1 MSEGNLAV
9 DLVLALYVN
18 SYQSP
23 SKPLPTITI
32 SNGGTSKPKKTKK
45 ASPAPGQHPP
55 KASSPKVVSVKAPVS
70 QAAPS
75 RAPMTIG
82 LPAVGSLN
90 AEGFF
95 FALRHAGMRKN
106 DQGRLV
112 RHPLLIQQDEKLA
125 IAAYIGYNF
134 TAPFGSQLEQ
144 ARLKARFTLRPEKN
158 GKEYKRGTSATL
170 AGFIKGCP
178 DLVKKHLEDLL
189 SREQLAADLVIGYER
204 SADEAT
210 HQDDRLIFTGKALV
224 ERERL
229 SVIRQDLITL
239 ATIRAQAK

>member
-1 MSEGNLAV
+1 MSDSLAV
-9 DLVLALYVN
+9 DLVIALYVS

-23 SKPLPTITI
+23 AKPLPTITV
-32 SNGGTSKPKKTKK
+32 SNGGTPKPKKVKK
-45 ASPAPGQHPP
+45 ASPAPVQH
-55 KASSPKVVSVKAPVS
+55 SPKVSVQSTPQVPVS
-70 QAAPS
+70 QAPS
-75 RAPMTIG
+75 KGPKTIG
-82 LPAVGSLN
+82 LPAVGSLD
-90 AEGFF
+90 AHGFF
-95 FALRHAGMRKN
+95 LAIRSAGLRRHPETE
-106 DQGRLV
+106 RLV
-112 RHPLLIQQDEKLA
+112 RHPSLIQQDEKIA
-125 IAAYIGYNF
+125 IAAWIGYSF
-134 TAPFGSQLEQ
+134 YDPHGAQLEQ